1 MRKGVF
7 FLSVFI
13 FFTEYLM
20 SGSPR
25 NYATKGA
32 KSPNNGVGPTQELL
46 HCDIGLN
53 KDGTLSA
60 QNR

>member
-1 MRKGVF
+1 
-7 FLSVFI
+7 
-13 FFTEYLM
+13 M

-32 KSPNNGVGPTQELL
+32 KSPNNGIGPNQELL
-46 HCDIGLN
+46 HCERDMGLN